1 MQVHINE
8 IASTVRQVDG
18 SASLSPAQME
28 EIIRLVLKAID
39 EREAHGQRVV
49 AERRITSGVRDEME
63 GEA

>member
-18 SASLSPAQME
+18 GASINPVQMQ
-28 EIIRLVLKAID
+28 EIIRVVLNAVE
-39 EREAHGQRVV
+39 EREAHQKRV
-49 AERRITSGVRDEME
+49 ASERRVTSGVRDEME